1 MKLDANFPGG
11 RIKGWGISVL
21 NFVKYMKVYYKENEN
36 LSVLIP
42 WMTKR
47 DNIGFNWSRIDLG

>member
-1 MKLDANFPGG
+1 
-11 RIKGWGISVL
+11 
-21 NFVKYMKVYYKENEN
+21 MKVYYKENEN

-42 WMTKR
+42 WMTKQ